1 MFSWYESKVSKVGKK
16 VTMHAAIINVR
27 IVTILLLKYLLF
39 LQNNFLKEYNENRND
54 VYILIIIYNN
64 C

>member
-1 MFSWYESKVSKVGKK
+1 MR
-16 VTMHAAIINVR
+16 AAIINVR

-54 VYILIIIYNN
+54 VYTLIIIYDN